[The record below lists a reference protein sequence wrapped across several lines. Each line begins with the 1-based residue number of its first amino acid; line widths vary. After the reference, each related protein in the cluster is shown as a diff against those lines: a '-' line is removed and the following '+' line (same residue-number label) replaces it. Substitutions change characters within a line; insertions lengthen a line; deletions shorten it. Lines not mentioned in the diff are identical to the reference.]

1 LSSST
6 ASTIE
11 TPQAVLL
18 PLLFETVRYSKKGF
32 KFLFIYIT
40 PKVSE
45 IAPIIGIEKGAISAT
60 MYFKGYLQQFIQ

>member
-1 LSSST
+1 LGIAKKDLSFFS
-6 ASTIE
+6 
-11 TPQAVLL
+11 
-18 PLLFETVRYSKKGF
+18 
-32 KFLFIYIT
+32 IYIT